1 VLVSAIGDT
10 PQGILQDNGI
20 MPVAMEGFIDQ
31 GLQVLYRGGD
41 LSSLKTRRR
50 GVGGGCCSGGA
61 NGPGGGCM

>member
-1 VLVSAIGDT
+1 
-10 PQGILQDNGI
+10 
-20 MPVAMEGFIDQ
+20 
-31 GLQVLYRGGD
+31 VLYRGGD